1 MIAANLPEIIITL
14 TVACALLTWW
24 ALAPLDEPKGR
35 HQPRVHA
42 QPSARTR
49 TGTAPDPVPRAGA
62 VPLILAG
69 TRGHIR
75 IDGHGDDT
83 TITTV
88 RRPVNGRNLGTQP
101 RRQPWYVTIDGPPRS
116 HGQPWDTAEHPVIP
130 GYETE
135 PLRQAPV
142 VTDGRLVPGYI
153 REHEAAQYRGW
164 GA

>member
-1 MIAANLPEIIITL
+1 MIAIPLIAAFL
-14 TVACALLTWW
+14 V
-24 ALAPLDEPKGR
+24 ALAYFFAAFDEPKGR
-35 HQPRVHA
+35 HQPRVHV

-49 TGTAPDPVPRAGA
+49 TGTGPVPDPAPGP

-83 TITTV
+83 RITTV

-101 RRQPWYVTIDGPPRS
+101 RRQPWYVTIDGQPRS
-116 HGQPWDTAEHPVIP
+116 HGQPWNTAPMPAVRAP
-130 GYETE
+130 ETE
-135 PLRQAPV
+135 PVRQAPV

-153 REHEAAQYRGW
+153 TEHEAAQYRGW